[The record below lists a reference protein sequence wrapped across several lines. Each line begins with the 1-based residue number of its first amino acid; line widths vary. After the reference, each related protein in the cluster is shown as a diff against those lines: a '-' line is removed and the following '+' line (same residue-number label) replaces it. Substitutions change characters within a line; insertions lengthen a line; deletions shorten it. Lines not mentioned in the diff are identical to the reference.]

1 MAKSA
6 PKIDRRTAADIAE
19 NVRTQLAIYL
29 PQEFPESLPLKG
41 FNLAL
46 VNIFARYCEIIIQR
60 LNQVPQKN
68 FLAFLDLLGA
78 APLPPQPA
86 QVPLT
91 FSLAAGS
98 TVDAIVPAGTQ
109 VAAPPHPG
117 EEDPVIFETER
128 ELVVTAVELAHIFVR
143 DPQTDRFADLSQLT
157 RQEAPQPLPVFEA
170 KEGAEG
176 THEIAHILYIGI
188 DTFLGYDDLQALTL
202 NFELEPIVTNNGQPI
217 DFRSLEWQ
225 IWDGKKNIIV
235 VGRAD
240 ARQPSIFSDSTN
252 LSQRGALT
260 QSGKIVFDNLPS
272 VPQQMVANISSRW
285 LRCYLKTQINK
296 SATVKSGVVRASQL
310 PTINKLSF
318 QVTVGRSAQSIS
330 SAFSNQ
336 LLIDLSKPF
345 YPFGEKPKFGDTFYL
360 AGFQAFARAGA
371 NVTLHLDLLNLENLG
386 LKLPDAITSFDIE
399 LIWEIWTDV
408 GWHPIGKSI
417 QNGAVA
423 DFPTSPTSF
432 EDFTKA
438 LTETVDVVDRQVRF
452 TLPKHPEPEPS
463 LTIINGI
470 ESYWVRVRIAK
481 GNYGTEGSYVKVP
494 IDNNNPSGF
503 KFNPPTFRPPLIGGL
518 KVDYTLITDETAT
531 EPDQIFTYNDFNYQE
546 IQVDQQFKPFVP
558 IEHPLPTLHLGLK
571 LPERRPELPN
581 RTLSLY
587 VKLAESFYQPEP
599 APGNNIAATDLIWE
613 YWNAIDNS
621 WQKLRL
627 VDDTKALTRQGLL
640 EFLPPEMFG
649 AKTDFN
655 LDRPDYWLRAYWNWK
670 LPPDQLPSSPKLS
683 RVLLNT
689 MLATQSISI
698 RDEILGS
705 SDGSENQTFNTTKM
719 PVLPAQCL
727 DVRELDVPSAA
738 DRIKIEREEG
748 QYAIAINR
756 DLTGNP
762 QEIWVRWHEVIDFY
776 SSSSVDRHYVLNH
789 LTGEI
794 QFGNGISG
802 KIPPIGTGNLR
813 MTYYLTGGGI
823 RGNCPA
829 RSIVQL
835 KTTIPYVDSVTNPIA
850 AAAGADAE
858 TIKSLID
865 RAPSQIRHGDR
876 AVTLED
882 YADLAIKASPEVA
895 RAECFPL
902 LNLKQNSFAV
912 QNSIDRPPQSPGV
925 VSVIIVPRSPD
936 PKPLPSIELIDRVQS
951 YLVDRSIPT
960 ATIAVVGPLYI
971 RFDVK
976 VEIATISLEGISG
989 IEQNIQATLD
999 RFLHP
1004 LTGGSDNNGWAFGRT
1019 PHLSDFYALL
1029 ESIPGIDHIRSLN
1042 ITPIEDFPTTQATKR
1057 FLVYSG
1063 THTITFG

>member
-6 PKIDRRTAADIAE
+6 PKIDERTAAEIVAD
-19 NVRTQLAIYL
+19 VRKLLAKNL
-29 PQEFPESLPLKG
+29 PQEFPESKPLKG

-86 QVPLT
+86 RVPLT
-91 FSLAAGS
+91 FTLAAGS

-109 VAAPPHPG
+109 VAAPPPPG

-157 RQEAPQPLPVFEA
+157 RQDAPQPLPVFEA
-170 KEGAEG
+170 
-176 THEIAHILYIGI
+176 TQEIAHILYIGI

-202 NFELEPIVTNNGQPI
+202 NFELEPIVTNGQPI
-217 DFRSLEWQ
+217 DLRSLEWQ
-225 IWDGKKNIIV
+225 IWDGQKNIIIFDSP
-235 VGRAD
+235 D
-240 ARQPSIFSDSTN
+240 ARQPSIFRDFTN
-252 LSQRGALT
+252 LAQHGALT

-272 VPQQMVANISSRW
+272 VPQQTVANISSRW

-296 SATVKSGVVRASQL
+296 SATFKAKAVRASQL

-318 QVTVGRSAQSIS
+318 QVTVGRSTQSIS
-330 SAFSNQ
+330 AAFSNQ
-336 LLIDLSKPF
+336 LPIDLSKPF

-360 AGFQAFARAGA
+360 AGFQAFANAGA

-386 LKLPDAITSFDIE
+386 LQLPDAITSFDIE
-399 LIWEIWTDV
+399 LIWEIWTDA
-408 GWHPIGKSI
+408 GWHPIGKST

-423 DFPTSPTSF
+423 NFPTSPTSF
-432 EDFTKA
+432 EDLTQA
-438 LTETVDVVDRQVRF
+438 LTETVDVDRQVRF
-452 TLPKHPEPEPS
+452 TLPQHPEPEPS

-470 ESYWVRVRIAK
+470 ENYWVRVRIAR
-481 GNYGTEGSYVKVP
+481 GNYGTEGSYVKVAV
-494 IDNNNPSGF
+494 DNNNPSGF
-503 KFNPPTFRPPLIGGL
+503 KFNPPTFKPPLIGEL
-518 KVDYTLITDETAT
+518 KVDYTLITDETDT
-531 EPDQIFTYNDFNYQE
+531 PPDRIVTYNDFNYQE
-546 IQVDQQFKPFVP
+546 IQVDRQFKPFVP
-558 IEHPLPTLHLGLK
+558 IEHPLPTFHLGLR
-571 LPERRPELPN
+571 LPESRSEFPN
-581 RTLSLY
+581 LTLSIY
-587 VKLAESFYQPEP
+587 FKLAESFYQPELNP
-599 APGNNIAATDLIWE
+599 NTNIAATDLIWE
-613 YWNAIDNS
+613 YWNASDNN

-640 EFLPPEMFG
+640 EFLPPAMFG

-655 LDRPDYWLRAYWNWK
+655 LDKPDYWLRAYWNVE
-670 LPPDQLPSSPKLS
+670 PDRNPLPSSPKIG

-689 MLATQSISI
+689 ILATQSISI
-698 RDEILGS
+698 RAEILGS

-719 PVLPAQCL
+719 PVLPAQSL
-727 DVRELDVPSAA
+727 DVRELDIPSAA
-738 DRIKIEREEG
+738 DRLKIDLEEG
-748 QYAIAINR
+748 QDAIVISR

-776 SSSSVDRHYVLNH
+776 SSSNTDRHYVLNH

-794 QFGNGISG
+794 RFGNGISS
-802 KIPPIGTGNLR
+802 KIPPIGTGNIR
-813 MTYYLTGGGI
+813 MTSYLTGGGS

-829 RSIVQL
+829 GSIVQL

-865 RAPSQIRHGDR
+865 RAPSQIRHGGR

-882 YADLAIKASPEVA
+882 YADLAIEASPEVA
-895 RAECFPL
+895 RAQCFPL
-902 LNLKQNSFAV
+902 LNLKHQPFDV
-912 QNSIDRPPQSPGV
+912 QNTIDRPPQAPGA

-936 PKPLPSIELIDRVQS
+936 PKPLPSIELIERVQS
-951 YLVDRSIPT
+951 YLIDRSIPT
-960 ATIAVVGPLYI
+960 ATIVVVGPLYI
-971 RFDVK
+971 RFDVN
-976 VEIATISLEGISG
+976 VEVATISLQGISE
-989 IEQNIQATLD
+989 IEQNINATLD
-999 RFLHP
+999 QFLHP

-1029 ESIPGIDHIRSLN
+1029 ESISGIDHIRSLN
-1042 ITPIEDFPTTQATKR
+1042 ITPIEDFPTTQVTKR

-1063 THTITFG
+1063 THTITFS